1 MKINSPLEAYKY
13 LPQTNCTEC
22 GQPTCMAFASTLIDR
37 SGKPADCP
45 PLIKEKKYAKK
56 LAELEKLLAPEI
68 REVIL
73 GVGDRIA
80 KVGGDDVLYRHKL
93 TFFNKTKMFFDVTDT
108 MDEAALVER
117 VLKIQNYRKFYVGR
131 NLLLDGIAIRA
142 ASNDPAK
149 FAAAVKKVVETT
161 VLPVILCSFNPA
173 VLKAGLEVAKDKN
186 PLLYAANKDNW
197 KEVGELALE
206 YKVPVVISAFN
217 DLDQLKTL
225 AKTFADA
232 GIKDIILDPGTYPSG
247 KGLKDSFTNFLKIR
261 RAGIM
266 GDTEIAYPIMA
277 MPLTAW
283 MAGIS
288 DPVSASYWETVL
300 ASIFTIRYG
309 DMMLLHSMEP
319 YATMPEVHLAET
331 IYTDPRSP
339 VAVDSKMYKVG
350 TPDENSPVLFTT
362 NFALTYYTVE
372 SDLASNG
379 VNCWLLAVDT
389 DGIGVEAAAAGGQLS
404 ADKVHDSFEKSGFDI
419 HKDVTHN
426 TVIIPG
432 LAARLQGDLEDKL
445 GARVLVGPM
454 DSGRLP
460 GFFEKNWP
468 PKQK

>member
-13 LPQTNCTEC
+13 LPQTNCGEC
-22 GQPTCMAFASTLIDR
+22 GEPTCMAFASKLIDR
-37 SGKPADCP
+37 SGKTTDCP
-45 PLIKEKKYAKK
+45 PLIKEKKFAKK
-56 LAELEKLLAPEI
+56 LAELDKLLAPEI
-68 REVIL
+68 REVAI
-73 GVGDRIA
+73 GVGDRVA
-80 KVGGDDVLYRHKL
+80 KIGGDDVLYRHKL

-108 MDEAALVER
+108 MEESALVER
-117 VLKIQNYRKFYVGR
+117 VKKITDYKKFYVGR
-131 NLLLDGIAIRA
+131 NLLLDGVAIRA

-149 FAAAVKKVVETT
+149 FASAVKKVIENTE
-161 VLPVILCSFNPA
+161 LPVILCSFNPA

-206 YKVPVVISAFN
+206 YKVPVVVSAFN
-217 DLDQLKTL
+217 DLDALKSL
-225 AKTFADA
+225 AKTFAEA
-232 GIKDIILDPGTYPSG
+232 GIKDIVLDPGTYPSG
-247 KGLKDSFTNFLKIR
+247 KGLKDTFTNFLKIR

-283 MAGIS
+283 MSGIS

-309 DMMLLHSMEP
+309 DVMLLHSMDP

-379 VNCWLLAVDT
+379 INCWLLAVNT
-389 DGIGVEAAAAGGQLS
+389 DGIGVEAAVAGGQLT
-404 ADKVHDSFEKSGFDI
+404 ADKVKDAFEKSGFDLK
-419 HKDVTHN
+419 KDVNHN
-426 TVIIPG
+426 TVITPG

-445 GARVLVGPM
+445 GAKVLVGPM

-460 GFFEKNWP
+460 GFMEKNWP
-468 PKQK
+468 PKK

>member
-13 LPQTNCTEC
+13 LPQTNCGEC
-22 GQPTCMAFASTLIDR
+22 GEATCMAFASKLIDR
-37 SGKPADCP
+37 SGKTSNCP
-45 PLIKEKKYAKK
+45 PLIKEKKFAKK
-56 LAELEKLLAPEI
+56 LAELDRLLAPEI
-68 REVIL
+68 REVVI
-73 GVGDRIA
+73 GVGDRAA
-80 KVGGDDVLYRHKL
+80 KIGGDDVLYRHKL
-93 TFFNKTKMFFDVTDT
+93 TFFDKTKMFFDVTDT

-117 VLKIQNYRKFYVGR
+117 VKKIANFKKFYVGR
-131 NLLLDGIAIRA
+131 NLLLDGVAIRSV
-142 ASNDPAK
+142 SNDPAK
-149 FAAAVKKVVETT
+149 FAAAVKKVAEVGI
-161 VLPVILCSFNPA
+161 PMIFCSFNPA
-173 VLKAGLEVAKDKN
+173 VLKAGLEAAKDKN

-206 YKVPVVISAFN
+206 YNVPVVVSAIN
-217 DLDQLKTL
+217 DLDALKTL

-232 GIKDIILDPGTYPSG
+232 GIKDLVLDPGTAPSG
-247 KGLKDSFTNFLKIR
+247 KGMKESFTNFLKIR

-266 GDTEIAYPIMA
+266 GDTEIAYPILA
-277 MPLTAW
+277 IPLTAW
-283 MAGIS
+283 MAGIT
-288 DPVSASYWETVL
+288 DPVSASFWETAM

-309 DMMLLHSMEP
+309 DIMILHSMEP
-319 YATMPEVHLAET
+319 YATLPLVHLAET
-331 IYTDPRSP
+331 IYTDPRTP

-379 VNCWLLAVDT
+379 ITCWLLAVDT

-404 ADKVHDSFEKSGFDI
+404 ADKVKDAFDKSGFDI

-432 LAARLQGDLEDKL
+432 LAARLQGDIEDKL
-445 GARVLVGPM
+445 GAKVLVGPM

-460 GFFEKNWP
+460 GFMEKNWP
-468 PKQK
+468 PKQ

>member
-1 MKINSPLEAYKY
+1 
-13 LPQTNCTEC
+13 
-22 GQPTCMAFASTLIDR
+22 
-37 SGKPADCP
+37 
-45 PLIKEKKYAKK
+45 
-56 LAELEKLLAPEI
+56 
-68 REVIL
+68 V
-73 GVGDRIA
+73 
-80 KVGGDDVLYRHKL
+80 
-93 TFFNKTKMFFDVTDT
+93 
-108 MDEAALVER
+108 
-117 VLKIQNYRKFYVGR
+117 
-131 NLLLDGIAIRA
+131 AIRA

-149 FAAAVKKVVETT
+149 FAAAVKKVVENTE
-161 VLPVILCSFNPA
+161 LPVILCSFNPA
-173 VLKAGLEVAKDKN
+173 VLKAGLEAAKDKN

-217 DLDQLKTL
+217 DLDTLKSL
-225 AKTFADA
+225 AKTFAEA
-232 GIKDIILDPGTYPSG
+232 GIKDIVLDPGTYPSG

-300 ASIFTIRYG
+300 ASVFTIRYG
-309 DMMLLHSMEP
+309 DIMLLHSMDP

-379 VNCWLLAVDT
+379 INCWLLAVNT

-404 ADKVHDSFEKSGFDI
+404 ADKVKDSFEKSGFDI

-426 TVIIPG
+426 SVVIPG

-445 GARVLVGPM
+445 GVRVMVGPM

-460 GFFEKNWP
+460 GWMEKNWP
-468 PKQK
+468 PK